1 MKKKYRFHSLLH
13 SSDLLEQRLR
23 IGLEPLELR
32 PRQARVL
39 SALNRLGQISQVT
52 LAKEFQVTPG
62 SMSTMVTRLEKL
74 GLITRYREPDE
85 RRSDVLALTAE
96 GKAHLKG
103 IRKTWTQMDELI
115 VEAIGIEKA
124 KLLGELTE
132 ELTTALGGHVPGS
145 SMVSQKNPSVVGSK
159 S

>member
-23 IGLEPLELR
+23 LGLEPLELR

-74 GLITRYREPDE
+74 GFITRHREPDE
-85 RRSDVLALTAE
+85 RRSDVLILTAV

-103 IRKTWTQMDELI
+103 IRKTWTQMDDLI
-115 VEAIGIEKA
+115 IEAIGIKKA
-124 KLLGELTE
+124 QLLSELTE

-145 SMVSQKNPSVVGSK
+145 SMVLRKKSSAVGSK

>member
-1 MKKKYRFHSLLH
+1 MKKNYRFHSLLH

-23 IGLEPLELR
+23 LGLEPLELR

-74 GLITRYREPDE
+74 GFITRHREPDE
-85 RRSDVLALTAE
+85 RRSDVLILTAV

-103 IRKTWTQMDELI
+103 IRKTWTQMDDLI
-115 VEAIGIEKA
+115 IEAIGIKKA
-124 KLLGELTE
+124 QLLSELTE

-145 SMVSQKNPSVVGSK
+145 SMVLRKKSSAVGSK

>member
-23 IGLEPLELR
+23 LGLEPLELR

-62 SMSTMVTRLEKL
+62 RMSTMVTRLEKL
-74 GLITRYREPDE
+74 GFITRHREPDE
-85 RRSDVLALTAE
+85 RRSDVLILTAV

-103 IRKTWTQMDELI
+103 IRKTWTQMDDLI
-115 VEAIGIEKA
+115 IEAIGIKKA
-124 KLLGELTE
+124 QLLSELTE

-145 SMVSQKNPSVVGSK
+145 SMVLRKKSSAVGSK

>member
-23 IGLEPLELR
+23 LGLEPLELR

-74 GLITRYREPDE
+74 GFITRHREPDE
-85 RRSDVLALTAE
+85 RRSDVLILTAV

-103 IRKTWTQMDELI
+103 IRKTWTQMDDLI
-115 VEAIGIEKA
+115 IEAIGIKKA
-124 KLLGELTE
+124 QLLGELTE
-132 ELTTALGGHVPGS
+132 ELTTALGGQVPGS
-145 SMVSQKNPSVVGSK
+145 SMVLQKNSSAVGSK

>member
-23 IGLEPLELR
+23 LGLEPLELR

-74 GLITRYREPDE
+74 GFITRHREPDE
-85 RRSDVLALTAE
+85 RRSDVLILTAV
-96 GKAHLKG
+96 GKAHLKE
-103 IRKTWTQMDELI
+103 IRKTWTQMDDLI
-115 VEAIGIEKA
+115 IEAIGIKKA
-124 KLLGELTE
+124 QLLSELTE

-145 SMVSQKNPSVVGSK
+145 SMVLRKKSSVVGSK